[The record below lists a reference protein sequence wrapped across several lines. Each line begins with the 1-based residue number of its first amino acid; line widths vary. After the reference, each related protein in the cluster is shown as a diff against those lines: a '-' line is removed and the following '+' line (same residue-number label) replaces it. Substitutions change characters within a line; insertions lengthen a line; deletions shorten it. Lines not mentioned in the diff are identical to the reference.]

1 MDTLYNAMSFTSELR
16 SPYELRQTIRQLA
29 RLVEISVV
37 INSTLEIDRLLQYII
52 EAAADLLNCEAA
64 SILLYNEQEDGLF
77 FAAATGSDP
86 LELAQIPVPIEGS
99 IAGKIFSENA
109 PYILNDLS
117 DSTEHYNQVGKQ
129 VNFTTRSLLG
139 VPMRIRNK
147 VIGVLEALNK
157 REGTFN
163 GNDLRLLS
171 VTASH
176 AAVAIENARLVQALQ
191 HANEELREANRLKS
205 DFIAIASH
213 ELRTPLGVILG
224 YASFLKEEAQGEL
237 SEHAEMVLNSALR
250 LRALVEDMTNLS
262 MLQKGKITLHPE
274 VFPAQRVIL
283 EVYQETLSAA
293 EAKSQKLKLH
303 IPKKDVLIRADYA
316 KMQLVMSNLI
326 NNAIRFTPP
335 GGQIDVRVSG
345 TKRKV
350 GIEVS
355 DTGPGIPPNKLEN
368 IFREFY
374 QVEDHLTRRTGG
386 MGLGLAITKGIIE
399 AHGGRIWAE
408 NRSQGHGAVFKILL
422 PRAPTQ

>member
-1 MDTLYNAMSFTSELR
+1 MDTLYNTMSFTSELR

-52 EAAADLLNCEAA
+52 EAAADLLNCEAT
-64 SILLYNEQEDGLF
+64 SILLYDEQENTLF

-86 LELAQIPVPIEGS
+86 LELARIPVPIEGS
-99 IAGKIFSENA
+99 IAGKIFSEKA
-109 PYILNDLS
+109 PRILNDLS
-117 DSTEHYNQVGKQ
+117 ASPEHYNQVGKQ
-129 VNFTTRSLLG
+129 VHFITHSLLG

-157 REGTFN
+157 RDGEFN

-191 HANEELREANRLKS
+191 RANEELQEANRLKS

-224 YASFLKEEAQGEL
+224 YASFLKEDAQGEL

-274 VFPAQRVIL
+274 VLPAQRVVL
-283 EVYQETLSAA
+283 EAYQETHSAA
-293 EAKSQKLKLH
+293 ETKSQKLKLH
-303 IPKKDVLIRADYA
+303 FPKKEVLIRADYA
-316 KMQLVMSNLI
+316 KMRLAIGNLI

-345 TKRKV
+345 TKHKV

-355 DTGPGIPPNKLEN
+355 DTGPGIPPDKLED

-386 MGLGLAITKGIIE
+386 MGLGLAITKGIVE

-422 PRAPTQ
+422 PRAPAQ